1 MVDRVLKWKRK
12 RGKREKECFGNEIR
26 KQGNIIDFGRKNSG
40 WNKRGREKGKL
51 SKVERNKKQIMTKQ
65 ENKGALV
72 NA

>member
-1 MVDRVLKWKRK
+1 M
-12 RGKREKECFGNEIR
+12 
-26 KQGNIIDFGRKNSG
+26 IDFGRKNSG

-51 SKVERNKKQIMTKQ
+51 SKVEMNKKQIMTKR